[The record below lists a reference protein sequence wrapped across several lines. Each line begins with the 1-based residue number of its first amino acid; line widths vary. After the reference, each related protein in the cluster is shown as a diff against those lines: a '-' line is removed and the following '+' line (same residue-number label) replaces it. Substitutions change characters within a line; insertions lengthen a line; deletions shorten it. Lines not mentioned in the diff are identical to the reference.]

1 MQNSVLHARMHA
13 LLSMALICLYNL
25 TLSLYMHYAKLIP
38 YDEVKCRMKAH
49 SMFLETVDL
58 HTYLLVCYL
67 PPGF

>member
-1 MQNSVLHARMHA
+1 
-13 LLSMALICLYNL
+13 
-25 TLSLYMHYAKLIP
+25 MHYAKLIP